1 MFNFSPENPRVRG
14 EGCRHPP
21 PPTHTHTHT
30 HTPGRKAVCFDVVWP
45 RGATVQ
51 ESESGGCW
59 FQFRLG
65 QLRCLSGKSGLN
77 FHRKKIRLSKIIPQP
92 PTSYL
97 SAQPKRECSC
107 LRVHTGDTASVWTRQ
122 TVTTK
127 SGVAAVRNFVNAP
140 WSGSCRCRA

>member
-1 MFNFSPENPRVRG
+1 MQAG
-14 EGCRHPP
+14 EGVVQFFPRESSRAGGRLPSPP
-21 PPTHTHTHT
+21 PHS
-30 HTPGRKAVCFDVVWP
+30 PGRKAVCFDVVWP